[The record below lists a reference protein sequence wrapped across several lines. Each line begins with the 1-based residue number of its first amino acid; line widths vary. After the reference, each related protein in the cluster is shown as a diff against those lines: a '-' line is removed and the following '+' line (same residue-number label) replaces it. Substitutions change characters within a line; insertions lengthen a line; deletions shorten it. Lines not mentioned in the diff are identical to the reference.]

1 MQSDGLSHRFFHNMK
16 APATPKRPIDVY
28 FDKYNEY
35 HTNPVNRVINYI
47 CIPVISFSI
56 MAFVWSLPFPDL
68 AFLGDKKGFLNWGS
82 FFIAFTIYYYQ
93 RLSPI
98 LSYLMLL
105 VVAAFAYCIVQLEY
119 WQQAGGMVL
128 PQVCIVLFVAANI
141 LQLIGYKLEGK
152 KPMLF
157 FDFKFLLISPLW
169 LLSLILKKFNIKY

>member
-1 MQSDGLSHRFFHNMK
+1 MK
-16 APATPKRPIDVY
+16 APATPKRELHIY
-28 FDKYNEY
+28 FAQYDAYY
-35 HTNPVNRVINYI
+35 TNPVNRVIGYI

-105 VVAAFAYCIVQLEY
+105 VVGVFAYFIVQLEY
-119 WQQAGGMVL
+119 WQQAGGMPL
-128 PQVCIVLFVAANI
+128 PQVCVILFVAANI
-141 LQLIGYKLEGK
+141 LQFIGNKLEGK

-157 FDFKFLLISPLW
+157 LDFKFLLISPLW

>member
-1 MQSDGLSHRFFHNMK
+1 MK
-16 APATPKRPIDVY
+16 APTPPKRPIDVY

-35 HTNPVNRVINYI
+35 HTNPVNRIINYI

-56 MAFVWSLPFPDL
+56 LAFVWSLPFPKL
-68 AFLGDKKGFLNWGS
+68 EFLGRYNGYLNWGS
-82 FFIAFTIYYYQ
+82 FLIAFTIYYYQ

-105 VVAAFAYCIVQLEY
+105 VVFGFAYLIIQLET
-119 WQQAGGMVL
+119 WQKSGGMVL
-128 PQVCIVLFVAANI
+128 PQVCVILFVVANI
-141 LQLIGYKLEGK
+141 MQLIGYKLEGK

>member
-1 MQSDGLSHRFFHNMK
+1 MK

-35 HTNPVNRVINYI
+35 HTNPVNRIINYI
-47 CIPVISFSI
+47 CIPVISFAI
-56 MAFVWSLPFPDL
+56 LGFVWSLPFPHL
-68 AFLGDKKGFLNWGS
+68 EFLGRYNGFLNWGS
-82 FFIAFTIYYYQ
+82 FLIAFTIYYYQ
-93 RLSPI
+93 RLSPL

-105 VVAAFAYCIVQLEY
+105 VVFAFAYCIVQLEY

-128 PQVCIVLFVAANI
+128 PQVCVILFVAANI

>member
-1 MQSDGLSHRFFHNMK
+1 MTVIYSFHTMANQK
-16 APATPKRPIDVY
+16 TEKRPIDIY

-35 HTNPVNRVINYI
+35 HTNPVNRIINYI
-47 CIPVISFSI
+47 CIPVIVFSVLG
-56 MAFVWSLPFPDL
+56 FVWSLPFPHL
-68 AFLGDKKGFLNWGS
+68 GFLGKYNGYLNWAS
-82 FFIAFTIYYYQ
+82 FLIAFSVYYYQ

-105 VVAAFAYCIVQLEY
+105 VIFGFTYGIIQLEA
-119 WQQAGGMVL
+119 WQKAGGMVL
-128 PQVCIVLFVAANI
+128 PQICIVLFVTANI

-169 LLSLILKKFNIKY
+169 LLSFILKRFNIKY